1 MPSTFIF
8 AETNPIVYILVAWLG
23 IFIFFAVIS
32 FGLWIVGNRKK
43 KELLINPEYQLFKQ
57 IEIHVVSKSKLSY
70 NFSIPSKIDVLV
82 GKDEVHFLPGK
93 FNIFLLT
100 KLVPSSV
107 KSVSTNVHAEMQ
119 FSKSIQLKFNSDAL
133 QAFFKPFYLLRTDFE
148 CTLTCINEQQRQDF
162 FSKLNVFRVE
172 G

>member
-1 MPSTFIF
+1 MLF
-8 AETNPIVYILVAWLG
+8 AEINPLIYIGGTWLG

-32 FGLWIVGNRKK
+32 LVLWIFGNRKK
-43 KELLINPEYQLFKQ
+43 EELLMNREYQLFKQ

-70 NFSIPSKIDVLV
+70 NFSIPCKIDILV
-82 GKDEVHFLPGK
+82 GKDEIHFLPGK

-100 KLVPSSV
+100 NLVSSSV
-107 KSVSTNVHAEMQ
+107 KLVSSNIQAKVLY
-119 FSKSIQLKFNSDAL
+119 SKSIQLKFNSDSL
-133 QAFFKPFYLLRTDFE
+133 QAFFKKFYLLRTDFE
-148 CTLTCINEQQRQDF
+148 CTLTCINEQQGQEL

>member
-1 MPSTFIF
+1 IF
-8 AETNPIVYILVAWLG
+8 L
-23 IFIFFAVIS
+23 FFAVIS

-43 KELLINPEYQLFKQ
+43 NELLMNNEYQLFKQ

-82 GKDEVHFLPGK
+82 GKDEIHFLPGK

-100 KLVPSSV
+100 NLVPSSV
-107 KSVSTNVHAEMQ
+107 KSVSTNVQAELQ

-148 CTLTCINEQQRQDF
+148 CTLTCQSSEQREEL
-162 FSKLNVFRVE
+162 FSKLNAFRVKL
-172 G
+172 

>member
-1 MPSTFIF
+1 MHFNLIF
-8 AETNPIVYILVAWLG
+8 AETNPLIYIGG
-23 IFIFFAVIS
+23 IWFCIFLFFAVIS

-43 KELLINPEYQLFKQ
+43 NELLMNNEYQLFKQ

-82 GKDEVHFLPGK
+82 GKDEIHFLPGK

-100 KLVPSSV
+100 NLVPSSV
-107 KSVSTNVHAEMQ
+107 KSVSTNVQAELQ

-133 QAFFKPFYLLRTDFE
+133 QAFFKPF
-148 CTLTCINEQQRQDF
+148 
-162 FSKLNVFRVE
+162 
-172 G
+172 